1 MEGNELI
8 KEERPVYPV
17 IPLRGKVIFP
27 NTFVNFDVGR
37 PMSLN
42 AVKAASDGDLKVFI
56 AAQKNALVENPKKS
70 DLYQTGVVAKIRQ
83 VIKLPKG
90 NVKVSV
96 QAVARARVLTLVKSK
111 ERFDATVEELSYT
124 TADEI
129 EAEAYFRVA
138 KAAFW
143 EYSLFDKKM
152 GKDVLTTLAE
162 MNSPNEFIDNAV
174 VVLTLKE
181 SDCQKLLEES
191 DTVNRLKLFEKLMV
205 SELEIAKIEQKISAE
220 VRKSIDRGQK
230 EYYLREQL
238 KAIHTELG
246 DNEDEKQSLTDD
258 IKKKHLPAEIE
269 EKALKEIARLDKINP
284 SSPDYSVILNY
295 IDWIK
300 ELPFGVY
307 TEDTES
313 LKEAKAVLD
322 ADHFGL
328 EKVKER
334 IVEYLAVLHLTKALK
349 GPILCF
355 VGPPGVGK
363 TSIAKS
369 IARALGRKFVRM
381 SLGGVRDEAEIRG
394 HRRTYVGAMPGRI
407 IFGLKNAGS
416 SNPVFLLDEVDKLS
430 SDIHGDPAS
439 ALLEVLDPEQNSTFR
454 DRFMEIPYD
463 LSKVMFITTANSL
476 DTIPYPL
483 LDRMEIIEINGYTE
497 EEKVQIAK
505 RYLIPKQIAA
515 NGITEEKIAFTDD
528 GIVEIVRGYTMEAGV
543 RNLER
548 EIGSVVRKAATF
560 VAEDPDTPQKIVDR
574 KAVPAYLGIR
584 KFLPDEERN
593 ADEVGAA
600 TGLAWTAFGGT
611 TLTIEVS
618 LMRGKGEILLTGKL
632 GDVMKE
638 SARAAISYIRAH
650 ADEYGIEADAFEK
663 NDIHIHVPEGA
674 TPKDGPSAGITMATA
689 ILSAFTSRP
698 VKRSIA
704 MTGEITLRGKV
715 LPIGGLKEKALAAR
729 RIGIRDVIIPAG
741 NRKDVEEIPAEIRKE
756 INFYPVETVR
766 EVFSRAIGNI

>member
-70 DLYQTGVVAKIRQ
+70 DLYQTGVLAKIRQ
-83 VIKLPKG
+83 VIKLPNG

-505 RYLIPKQIAA
+505 RYETPEVVKFI
-515 NGITEEKIAFTDD
+515 NGILGSFA
-528 GIVEIVRGYTMEAGV
+528 RGE
-543 RNLER
+543 
-548 EIGSVVRKAATF
+548 
-560 VAEDPDTPQKIVDR
+560 
-574 KAVPAYLGIR
+574 
-584 KFLPDEERN
+584 
-593 ADEVGAA
+593 
-600 TGLAWTAFGGT
+600 
-611 TLTIEVS
+611 
-618 LMRGKGEILLTGKL
+618 GKT
-632 GDVMKE
+632 VKE
-638 SARAAISYIRAH
+638 
-650 ADEYGIEADAFEK
+650 
-663 NDIHIHVPEGA
+663 
-674 TPKDGPSAGITMATA
+674 
-689 ILSAFTSRP
+689 
-698 VKRSIA
+698 
-704 MTGEITLRGKV
+704 
-715 LPIGGLKEKALAAR
+715 
-729 RIGIRDVIIPAG
+729 
-741 NRKDVEEIPAEIRKE
+741 
-756 INFYPVETVR
+756 
-766 EVFSRAIGNI
+766 

>member
-83 VIKLPKG
+83 VIKLPNG

-560 VAEDPDTPQKIVDR
+560 VAEDR
-574 KAVPAYLGIR
+574 IR
-584 KFLPDEERN
+584 RRRL
-593 ADEVGAA
+593 
-600 TGLAWTAFGGT
+600 W
-611 TLTIEVS
+611 
-618 LMRGKGEILLTGKL
+618 TGKRSPPI
-632 GDVMKE
+632 
-638 SARAAISYIRAH
+638 SA
-650 ADEYGIEADAFEK
+650 
-663 NDIHIHVPEGA
+663 
-674 TPKDGPSAGITMATA
+674 SASSCPT
-689 ILSAFTSRP
+689 
-698 VKRSIA
+698 RSG
-704 MTGEITLRGKV
+704 TRTRWGRLRGSR
-715 LPIGGLKEKALAAR
+715 GRRSAAPR
-729 RIGIRDVIIPAG
+729 
-741 NRKDVEEIPAEIRKE
+741 
-756 INFYPVETVR
+756 
-766 EVFSRAIGNI
+766 